1 MVCKVNSIFD
11 EIFKIYVNKK
21 SGFTDF
27 VKEILKYYD
36 IKMSV
41 LNKVWQ
47 KKELLQLGQ
56 RMNSLLKG
64 REAIFAFTT
73 IPAGNTRKRM

>member
-41 LNKVWQ
+41 LNKFG
-47 KKELLQLGQ
+47 KKRNFSNLDRG
-56 RMNSLLKG
+56 
-64 REAIFAFTT
+64 
-73 IPAGNTRKRM
+73 